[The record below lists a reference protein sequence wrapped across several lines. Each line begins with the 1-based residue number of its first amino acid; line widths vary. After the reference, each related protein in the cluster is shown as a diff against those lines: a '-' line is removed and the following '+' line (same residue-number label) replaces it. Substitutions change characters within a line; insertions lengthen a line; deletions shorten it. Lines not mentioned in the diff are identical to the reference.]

1 MDKDIIRTNQ
11 FTKSRSVEYGI
22 KMFLATGLF
31 FLSMYAL
38 GLTEYSEL
46 RFFNLAVILYFSF
59 KLGQMNVEKFGG
71 NSYVRNL
78 SSIFAANSI
87 NVLLSMFGLLLFDA
101 AVGFTFLDS
110 ASRGILMVESASVP
124 QTMIALFL
132 EGMAGAAVVSFIT
145 MQFWKGKKV
154 TTIEE
159 DSVS

>member
-1 MDKDIIRTNQ
+1 MDKDITRTNQ
-11 FTKSRSVEYGI
+11 LRKSRSVEYGI
-22 KMFLATGLF
+22 RMFLATGLL
-31 FLSMYAL
+31 FLSLYIL
-38 GLTEYSEL
+38 GLAEFAEL

-59 KLGQMNVEKFGG
+59 KLGQMNVERFGG
-71 NSYVRNL
+71 KSYVRNL
-78 SSIFAANSI
+78 GSIFAANSI
-87 NVLLSMFGLLLFDA
+87 NVILSMFGLLLFDA

-154 TTIEE
+154 KTIEDE
-159 DSVS
+159 SVS